1 MILPGITARF
11 MGYSHSPRRS
21 ANDINWP
28 RHPIGAI
35 LRLLRIPVSVLSLW
49 EPLDLTV
56 VSRFKARM
64 S

>member
-1 MILPGITARF
+1 MILSGITARF

-21 ANDINWP
+21 ANDTNWP

-35 LRLLRIPVSVLSLW
+35 LPFAP

-56 VSRFKARM
+56 VSRFKAGM